1 MWHMRLTKQILPLII
16 ILLVTLLSACGGR
29 NSSQTN
35 SSNYD
40 ISIEAES
47 TNLGQTNLM
56 VTVRNENGEPIN
68 DAIVNIKGDM
78 THAGMQPVLGDT
90 SSADNGVYT
99 IPYEWTMAG
108 DWFVTIDVT
117 FADGSTATERVDFSG
132 IGDGSMDSMDMEDGE
147 MDHSDMDMGSDE

>member
-1 MWHMRLTKQILPLII
+1 MRLNTKFLPFI
-16 ILLVTLLSACGGR
+16 ILLAGLLAACGGR

-40 ISIEAES
+40 ISVDAES

-56 VTVRNENGEPIN
+56 VTVRDESDEPIN
-68 DAIVNIKGDM
+68 DATVNIKGDM
-78 THAGMQPVLGDT
+78 THAGMQPVLGET
-90 SSADNGVYT
+90 STANDGVYV

-117 FADGSTATERVDFSG
+117 FADGTSATERVDFNG
-132 IGDGSMDSMDMEDGE
+132 IGDGSMDMEDGE
-147 MDHSDMDMGSDE
+147 MDHGDMDMDSDE